1 MGREE
6 ADSKDYGF
14 KAFLC
19 LRLIKPT
26 KANFEPIQIQFK
38 DTEQKKIDVFSV
50 AHPSTIWPNV
60 PDSESINSIALKDI
74 HKLKELLPAFLDLAA
89 KGPENVRRAVRH
101 FNAGY
106 SEVRDPTIQ
115 LVVWCMGIE
124 SLFSASDSENSQLN
138 LLSQI
143 DEAVGLKTN
152 IYEASSIDEYAG
164 KPTSVQVG
172 DLIDDLFSLRN
183 RFVHGGWIPNDW
195 KSRYPRTSLSGEKV
209 HYVDVLREVASF
221 VLRRGILSHLE
232 RRDRNSR
239 LKTNV

>member
-1 MGREE
+1 MQTSLSKPFHKATIIPVSHPSWELRLEEPYRLTQSLTFEKVQGLLNPELFSVWRDWISQRDRDNLSSIRFALMHYFDSSGHMGREE

-38 DTEQKKIDVFSV
+38 DEEQRKIDVFSI
-50 AHPSTIWPNV
+50 AHSTTIWPNV

-74 HKLKELLPAFLDLAA
+74 QKLKELFPAFLDLAT

-115 LVVWCMGIE
+115 LV
-124 SLFSASDSENSQLN
+124 
-138 LLSQI
+138 
-143 DEAVGLKTN
+143 
-152 IYEASSIDEYAG
+152 
-164 KPTSVQVG
+164 
-172 DLIDDLFSLRN
+172 
-183 RFVHGGWIPNDW
+183 
-195 KSRYPRTSLSGEKV
+195 SG
-209 HYVDVLREVASF
+209 A
-221 VLRRGILSHLE
+221 
-232 RRDRNSR
+232 
-239 LKTNV
+239 